1 MKINAKSEFSFPQS
15 NKSGT
20 RINSSVFIVATTKIW
35 AIAFNF
41 VLKAL
46 KIQTAIMISES
57 PIRIVNSLEWSSP
70 NILATICSCLGT
82 RFRTLQKSPFA
93 IQTVAIQ

>member
-1 MKINAKSEFSFPQS
+1 MKIDANMEFIFPQS

-20 RINSSVFIVATTKIW
+20 KINSSVFIVATTVIW

-41 VLKAL
+41 VLKVL
-46 KIQTAIMISES
+46 KIQTAIIISES
-57 PIRIVNSLEWSSP
+57 PIKIVNSLEWSSP
-70 NILATICSCLGT
+70 NILATICSCLGA